1 MSIPLF
7 WWSSKQ
13 IYGTEPENYGDLMS
27 KYLVEKISNKI
38 TRWVQPKKMKWYHF
52 NKKNYL
58 VIGSILAHATKDSII
73 WGSGIISKDAT
84 VAKATFLAVRGPET
98 RKRLLALGYNCPE
111 VYGDPGLLLPKYYN
125 PKIEKTHTYG
135 IIPHYVDYELVNEWY
150 RDDAAVKVI
159 NLRTNDVESTTR
171 EILSCEHIIS
181 SSLHGLIISHAYQIP
196 AVWVQFSDKLY
207 GDNVKFKDYFD
218 SVKLPNYQAS
228 FISDKI
234 TISEMDTI
242 INSQANLPEED
253 VIINLQN
260 KLITACPFFN
270 LD

>member
-27 KYLVEKISNKI
+27 KYLVEKIAVSATK
-38 TRWVQPKKMKWYHF
+38 WVQPKKMKWYQF

-58 VIGSILAHATKDSII
+58 VIGSILAHATKHSIV
-73 WGSGIISKDAT
+73 WGSGIINKEAN
-84 VAKATFLAVRGPET
+84 VAPATFLAVRGPET
-98 RKRLLALGYNCPE
+98 RKRMIALGYNCPE
-111 VYGDPGLLLPKYYN
+111 VYGDPGLLMPRYYN
-125 PKIEKTHTYG
+125 PTIEKKAVYG
-135 IIPHYVDYELVNEWY
+135 IIPHYVDYALVREWY
-150 RDDAAVKVI
+150 KNDESVKVI
-159 NLRTNDVESTTR
+159 NLRTNDVEATTR
-171 EILSCEHIIS
+171 EIMACENIIS
-181 SSLHGLIISHAYQIP
+181 SSLHGLIISHAYRIP

-207 GDNVKFKDYFD
+207 GDNIKFKDYFD
-218 SVKLPNYQAS
+218 SVEIPNYKAT

-234 TISEMDTI
+234 CVEEMGNL
-242 INSQANLPEED
+242 INAKTNLPEED

-260 KLITACPFFN
+260 GLITACPFFD